1 MMERYEE
8 VFLSLVRSGMWG
20 TAPEVPEGF
29 NEWGKVARLAKSQSV
44 LGVVGEVMLTDPTVA
59 GNIDTELKAKIK
71 SFMMS
76 NMLTHGMLNGAL
88 VKVVRTLR
96 SSGIGSVLLKGQGLA
111 HYYPKPELR
120 QCGDIDLYVGMEKY
134 ADAYDVLK
142 PLATKIDDKKALA
155 VGKHFDLEI
164 GRAVI
169 EVHRYTDTYPT
180 KRLDRAY
187 QKASL
192 EGLQDNLIEID
203 FNGVMVNTPSDVY
216 NAFYV
221 FSHLFHHFLINGLG
235 SRHLCDWMRFLHVRK
250 DNIDLNALGS
260 LLKEVDMLEPWQT
273 FGCVLVKVLG
283 MQQDE
288 FPFYNP
294 SYEGK
299 VQTIIER
306 MIEEGNFGKE
316 RDVYKKRGKI
326 YLINKTWAM
335 FAHIG
340 RTFGLLFLFP
350 RHSFRQ
356 IWHTMTN
363 GFAKV
368 FNDAAIRFGRRS

>member
-1 MMERYEE
+1 
-8 VFLSLVRSGMWG
+8 
-20 TAPEVPEGF
+20 
-29 NEWGKVARLAKSQSV
+29 
-44 LGVVGEVMLTDPTVA
+44 
-59 GNIDTELKAKIK
+59 
-71 SFMMS
+71 MMS
-76 NMLTHGMLNGAL
+76 NMLTHGMLNSAL
-88 VKVVRTLR
+88 IKVVGTLR
-96 SSGIGSVLLKGQGLA
+96 DNGIESVLLKGQGLA

-134 ADAYDVLK
+134 ADAYDALK
-142 PLATKIDDKKALA
+142 PLATKIDDKKALS

-169 EVHRYTDTYPT
+169 EVHRYTDRYPT
-180 KRLDRAY
+180 AKLDKIY
-187 QKASL
+187 QEASL
-192 EGLQDNLIEID
+192 KGLNNGLVGID
-203 FNGVMVNTPSDVY
+203 FKGAVVNTPSDDY
-216 NAFYV
+216 NAFYI

-250 DNIDLNALGS
+250 DKIDYEALKK
-260 LLKEVDMLEPWQT
+260 LLVDIDMLEPWQA
-273 FGCVLVKVLG
+273 FGCVLVKMLG
-283 MQQDE
+283 MPQDE

-294 SYEGK
+294 AHEGK
-299 VQTIIER
+299 VNKIIRR

-368 FNDAAIRFGRRS
+368 FNDAAIRFGR